1 MNIHSVTGHNY
12 SKAKS
17 VQFYSLAEAINNYR
31 PDFVAFDA
39 NEPDKDHFNEE
50 ERVYFD
56 NKDKVLGAKTF
67 FNTLKDSGLQDAY
80 AALFNKESYKEGE
93 PLVISHIVNKKKPK
107 RYDFIYIKRDF
118 DIFICEYLYKESI
131 EASADHAMVIA
142 KCICDMQHRDMN
154 PDIDF
159 DALPFEGNISTE
171 ELLSHCLYYKGGEI
185 DDNSSKIEFYE
196 QRWVNFSQHDRRYI
210 AEMVQDYIFAGLELF
225 NCDDGVP
232 ISLKALLYNRYSHW
246 NGGLGWLEDINGF
259 KKFYLENYKAKI
271 K

>member
-1 MNIHSVTGHNY
+1 
-12 SKAKS
+12 
-17 VQFYSLAEAINNYR
+17 
-31 PDFVAFDA
+31 
-39 NEPDKDHFNEE
+39 
-50 ERVYFD
+50 
-56 NKDKVLGAKTF
+56 
-67 FNTLKDSGLQDAY
+67 
-80 AALFNKESYKEGE
+80 
-93 PLVISHIVNKKKPK
+93 
-107 RYDFIYIKRDF
+107 
-118 DIFICEYLYKESI
+118 
-131 EASADHAMVIA
+131 MVIA